1 MAAHLSSLPC
11 PDHRLIVRPRLLF
24 LAQRMPFPPT
34 KGEKIRA
41 LHTLLHFRQRYD
53 IYVGCCV
60 DDEADLPFV
69 EELRAL
75 CAELYVARI
84 HPRWGRLWSLRG
96 LLIGDALTVA
106 YFRDPGLSRWVR
118 ETMAQVRP
126 EVVFAYSS
134 NIAPLMLDLP
144 RVGKR
149 IVDIVDVDSEKFRA
163 YSETAGFPMRWVYR
177 REWRKI
183 AALERRIAEDCDFS
197 VLVSEP
203 EAALFRALVPGHD
216 RKVRG
221 IGNGVDHAYFDP
233 AIGFAAPYATDRP
246 NYVFTGTMD
255 YKPNID
261 AVGWFVADIFP
272 VIRRALP
279 DAQFHIVGANPAP
292 DVQRLSRVDG
302 VHVSGRVAD
311 VRPYIAHATAAVA
324 PMRIA
329 RGIQNKVLE
338 AMAMARPIVV
348 TSQAL
353 EGITAVHGVEV
364 LLADKAADFAAYCVR
379 LATTGTE
386 IGAAARQHVLAYCD
400 WDTRLAAYDTLLD
413 GLQPR

>member
-1 MAAHLSSLPC
+1 M
-11 PDHRLIVRPRLLF
+11 
-24 LAQRMPFPPT
+24 
-34 KGEKIRA
+34 
-41 LHTLLHFRQRYD
+41 
-53 IYVGCCV
+53 
-60 DDEADLPFV
+60 
-69 EELRAL
+69 
-75 CAELYVARI
+75 
-84 HPRWGRLWSLRG
+84 
-96 LLIGDALTVA
+96 
-106 YFRDPGLSRWVR
+106 
-118 ETMAQVRP
+118 
-126 EVVFAYSS
+126 
-134 NIAPLMLDLP
+134 
-144 RVGKR
+144 
-149 IVDIVDVDSEKFRA
+149 
-163 YSETAGFPMRWVYR
+163 
-177 REWRKI
+177 
-183 AALERRIAEDCDFS
+183 
-197 VLVSEP
+197 
-203 EAALFRALVPGHD
+203 FRALVPGHD